1 MPQAIKGITE
11 VFGLDTINALQT
23 ILACSEQVTI
33 PDLETS
39 CSRFPNTDQSVT
51 HNDQSIHAII
61 SERQRQLDAV
71 LHEISGLQSVMDG
84 IKNIHRQLLKKKD
97 RIRHSMILHKGLVS
111 RLWRLPTEVLSQVF
125 HHCLPDHCFPES
137 NRPSALEAPVLL
149 TGICRRW
156 REVAAEHTQF
166 MVQASRYDVWLK
178 RSRGHPLSLSL
189 VCEADDAARLQS
201 LLQPYINQISSLS
214 IIFHEDVVEPELLL
228 DDLPVLRELT
238 IRTLKENRNRH
249 SPSIGK
255 SLSRLP
261 ATLRS
266 LKVVEWYFNTTQTS
280 FGPAGSHL
288 TNLDVATLL
297 HQSTVIH
304 LLQLCP
310 NLSSFKFCGQ
320 FDTNETLDSFT
331 HTNIQTFRVLAR
343 CDASSYLSGLFNA
356 LSLPNLRVLEN
367 YCSGSVRYPDEELK
381 AFFARSKCP
390 LERLIF
396 SSRGKPT
403 MTDEVRAKY
412 INIFPSIEISLVED
426 LGNTPETKLVV
437 ELPPACRYE
446 LSAVLPQAPVPAFRS
461 MTANPGFHMASTRVS
476 TVRRVYA
483 AGAQDQVPIF
493 GEVLSP
499 ARPATSWLPR
509 AVARPT
515 AQQPGGLSFLAE

>member
-1 MPQAIKGITE
+1 MPQAIEGITQ

-23 ILACSEQVTI
+23 ILARSEQVTI

-97 RIRHSMILHKGLVS
+97 RIRHSMILHKGLTS
-111 RLWRLPTEVLSQVF
+111 RLWRLPTEVLSQIF

-149 TGICRRW
+149 TGVCRRW
-156 REVAAEHTQF
+156 REVAVNTPSLWCNVSVGFDNLRYYYLEEL
-166 MVQASRYDVWLK
+166 QASRYDVWLK

-228 DDLPVLRELT
+228 DDLPVLQELT

-331 HTNIQTFRVLAR
+331 HTKIQTFRVLAR
-343 CDASSYLSGLFNA
+343 CDASSYLSGLFSA
-356 LSLPNLRVLEN
+356 LSLPNLRVLEK

-381 AFFARSKCP
+381 AFLARSKCP

-412 INIFPSIEISLVED
+412 IDILPSVEISLVED
-426 LGNTPETKLVV
+426 LF
-437 ELPPACRYE
+437 
-446 LSAVLPQAPVPAFRS
+446 AFL
-461 MTANPGFHMASTRVS
+461 
-476 TVRRVYA
+476 Y
-483 AGAQDQVPIF
+483 
-493 GEVLSP
+493 L
-499 ARPATSWLPR
+499 
-509 AVARPT
+509 
-515 AQQPGGLSFLAE
+515 